1 MKMNRI
7 KFILVMIIILVIWEV
22 ITYLGIAPPLFFAS
36 PISIIKSSINMFSS
50 SSIYSDIFATLFRTL
65 LAFIFSIIMGTPLG
79 ILIGYYSK
87 EKFGIETLVDFLRS
101 IPPIA
106 LFPLFIFFFGI
117 GNISKIAVST
127 FSGTMIIIISGIYG
141 AKQINQIRLKLARKI
156 GLKGRRLFLKV
167 LFPESLDNIFS
178 GYRVAISF
186 CFILVIVT
194 EMFLGGAN
202 SGLGKT
208 LIDAQMLYD
217 IPKLYALIF
226 ICGLIGYSIN
236 KSFFI
241 IENKII
247 HWRGK

>member
-1 MKMNRI
+1 MKMNKI
-7 KFILVMIIILVIWEV
+7 AFVFFVVGLIIWELVIQLDFV
-22 ITYLGIAPPLFFAS
+22 SPLFFTS
-36 PISIIKSSINMFSS
+36 PILIIQSLGNMLSS
-50 SSIYSDIFATLFRTL
+50 SSIYSDTFMTLFRTL
-65 LAFIFSIIMGTPLG
+65 LAFILSVFIGTPLG
-79 ILIGYYSK
+79 IFIGYYNT
-87 EKFGIETLVDFLRS
+87 ERFGVETLVDFVRS

-127 FSGTMIIIISGIYG
+127 FAGTMIVTVSGVYG
-141 AKQINQIRLKLARKI
+141 AKQINQTRLKLVKKI
-156 GLKGRRLFLKV
+156 GVRGRELFSKV
-167 LFPESLDNIFS
+167 LFPESFDNVFN

-194 EMFLGGAN
+194 EMFLAGADA
-202 SGLGKT
+202 GLGKS

-217 IPKLYALIF
+217 IPRLYALIF
-226 ICGLIGYSIN
+226 VCGFIGYSIN

-241 IENKII
+241 LENKLI